1 MDLPELQAIRLGYA
15 ALSFIPQGESDSS
28 LFMKGSLVSSLLF
41 VDLPKLTTITTT
53 KEVIDDMQSTSLGL
67 PQRVYLESCFLLEL

>member
-1 MDLPELQAIRLGYA
+1 M
-15 ALSFIPQGESDSS
+15 SFIPQGESNSS

>member
-1 MDLPELQAIRLGYA
+1 M
-15 ALSFIPQGESDSS
+15 SFIPQGESNSS

-41 VDLPKLTTITTT
+41 VDLPKLTTITTA

>member
-1 MDLPELQAIRLGYA
+1 M
-15 ALSFIPQGESDSS
+15 SFIPQGESNSS

-53 KEVIDDMQSTSLGL
+53 KEVIDDVQSTSLGL